1 MASAPSP
8 SPWQRARRRL
18 SDLGRV
24 RVELVYSRHYPIELS
39 GSAVDPLRGER
50 ILAFLTAAGLTSLH
64 RLHTP
69 EAATYRELR
78 RVHTDEYIDRLWQ
91 PGALLPI
98 VGFDLPDPLADR
110 ILSAQRAMVGGTIL
124 AARLALARGL
134 AANLGG
140 GLHHAFADRGA
151 RFCLWNDVAVAVR
164 ALRAGGFSAP
174 VLVVDLDLHD
184 GDGTRSIFADDPTVH
199 VLSIH
204 NQTNAAVA
212 SPHSTTLELGDG
224 VEDGPYLAALTARL
238 PSLLASVRP
247 GLVVYLAGCD
257 PAADDEIGNWKV
269 TPDGMLA
276 RDRFVVEQVRG
287 GRKGHGTPLAITLAG
302 GYGQRAWTYSAR
314 FLAWLI
320 AGRSVEP
327 PSSEEMTLARYRARA
342 AAIAPHEL
350 TGDGVPRGT
359 VAGGSDWG
367 LTSEDLAAAG
377 GVRAR
382 SRFLG
387 FYTPQGLEL
396 AIERS
401 GLLDRVRARGFPQ
414 LALDLDLDHPGGE
427 TVRVRSPRSS
437 EPLIELRARIDRGT
451 VPEMAMLRVE
461 WLLLQNPFAR
471 FTPERPRLPGQR
483 FPGLGLLQDV
493 MALLVVTCERL
504 HLDGILFVPA
514 HYHTAAQGKRLL
526 RFLSP
531 EHEGLFNALQAA
543 LAPFP
548 LAEAS
553 AAIERGRVVDAAT
566 GAAFAW
572 RPMTMVLPVSERLQD
587 RLAAPEYAARAEA
600 AAAAAGS
607 FAVRPRGRRRT

>member
-1 MASAPSP
+1 
-8 SPWQRARRRL
+8 
-18 SDLGRV
+18 
-24 RVELVYSRHYPIELS
+24 
-39 GSAVDPLRGER
+39 
-50 ILAFLTAAGLTSLH
+50 
-64 RLHTP
+64 
-69 EAATYRELR
+69 
-78 RVHTDEYIDRLWQ
+78 
-91 PGALLPI
+91 
-98 VGFDLPDPLADR
+98 
-110 ILSAQRAMVGGTIL
+110 
-124 AARLALARGL
+124 
-134 AANLGG
+134 
-140 GLHHAFADRGA
+140 
-151 RFCLWNDVAVAVR
+151 
-164 ALRAGGFSAP
+164 
-174 VLVVDLDLHD
+174 
-184 GDGTRSIFADDPTVH
+184 
-199 VLSIH
+199 
-204 NQTNAAVA
+204 
-212 SPHSTTLELGDG
+212 
-224 VEDGPYLAALTARL
+224 VEDGPYLAALAARL
-238 PSLLASVRP
+238 PPLLASVRP

-257 PAADDEIGNWKV
+257 PAADDEIGNWKI

-320 AGRSVEP
+320 AGRTVEP

-350 TGDGVPRGT
+350 TGDRVPRAT
-359 VAGGSDWG
+359 ADDWG
-367 LTSEDLAAAG
+367 LTPEDLAAAG

-401 GLLDRVRARGFPQ
+401 GLLDRVRARGFRE
-414 LALDLDLDHPGGE
+414 LTLDLDLDHPGGE
-427 TVRVRSPRSS
+427 TVRVRSSRSS

-471 FTPERPRLPGQR
+471 FTSERPRLPGQR

-493 MALLVVTCERL
+493 VALLVVACERL

-553 AAIERGRVVDAAT
+553 AAVERGRVVDAA
-566 GAAFAW
+566 GAVFAW
-572 RPMTMVLPVSERLQD
+572 RPMEMVLPVSERLKE
-587 RLAAPEYAARAEA
+587 RLAAPEYAARTEA
-600 AAAAAGS
+600 AASATGS
-607 FAVRPRGRRRT
+607 FAVRPRGRKRR